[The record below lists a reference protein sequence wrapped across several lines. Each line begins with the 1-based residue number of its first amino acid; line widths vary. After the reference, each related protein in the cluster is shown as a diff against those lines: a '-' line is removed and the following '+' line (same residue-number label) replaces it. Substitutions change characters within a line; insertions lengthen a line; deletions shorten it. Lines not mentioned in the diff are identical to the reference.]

1 MSIKIP
7 KDKETQLIASI
18 RHYFAENMDSEI
30 GDLKATLLLDYFIK
44 EIGPSIYNQAI
55 QDAQAIMNEKVDELD
70 SICYQPEFTYW
81 SK

>member
-1 MSIKIP
+1 MSIKIA

-55 QDAQAIMNEKVDELD
+55 QDAQAIMSEKVDELD